1 MAKLPGA
8 IQGARVVGERY
19 VRAQRQQNPEGRM
32 PLFDHL
38 RELRNR
44 VVKMALAL
52 IAGMIVG
59 FVFFNP
65 VWHFIERPLCKV
77 TIRGYTGCTKLGVNQ
92 LALNGP
98 LDAFYLRVKVA
109 LIVGVILSSP
119 VWLYQL
125 WSFIAPGLYAREK
138 RWGYIFVGTSVPL
151 FLIGNVLAYLSLG
164 RSMHYLLGLTP
175 GGVSNIIQVDLYMS
189 FVMTIMLAFGIA
201 FELPLLIIMLN
212 LAGILTHERF
222 RKWRRMLIFGT
233 FLIAGVAN
241 PSPDPITMLILGG
254 ACAAL
259 VEVAEFIVWY
269 NDRRRGRL
277 HPDPYAG
284 LADDELSPID
294 LNGLDDG
301 LDDVDDHPG
310 RHLN

>member
-8 IQGARVVGERY
+8 IQGARIVGERY
-19 VRAQRQQNPEGRM
+19 VRSQRRQNPEGRM

-44 VVKMALAL
+44 IVKMALAL
-52 IAGMIVG
+52 IAGMTVG
-59 FVFFNP
+59 FIFFDQA
-65 VWHFIERPLCKV
+65 WHFIERPLCHTV
-77 TIRGYTGCTKLGVNQ
+77 INGHSGCRTQGVDQ
-92 LALNGP
+92 LILNSP
-98 LDAFYLRVKVA
+98 LDPFYLRVKVA
-109 LIVGVILSSP
+109 FIVGVILSSP

-125 WSFIAPGLYAREK
+125 WAFIAPGLYAREK
-138 RWGYIFVGTSVPL
+138 RWGGIFLGTAVPL

-175 GGVSNIIQVDLYMS
+175 TGVGNYIQVDLYLS

-212 LAGILTHERF
+212 QAGILTHERF
-222 RKWRRMLIFGT
+222 RKWRRLIIFGV
-233 FLIAGVAN
+233 FLIAGMAN

-259 VEVAEFIVWY
+259 VEIAEFIVWRH
-269 NDRRRGRL
+269 DRRRARL
-277 HPDPYAG
+277 HPDPYAD
-284 LADDELSPID
+284 LADDELSP
-294 LNGLDDG
+294 LEMDDTG
-301 LDDVDDHPG
+301 SRDN
-310 RHLN
+310 HLN

>member
-8 IQGARVVGERY
+8 IQGARIVGEQY
-19 VRAQRQQNPEGRM
+19 VSSRRRANPEGRM

-44 VVKMALAL
+44 IVKMALAL
-52 IAGMIVG
+52 IAGMIAG
-59 FVFFNP
+59 FIFFDQAWR
-65 VWHFIERPLCKV
+65 VIERPLCHATV
-77 TIRGYTGCTKLGVNQ
+77 NGHSGCATPGVNQ
-92 LALNGP
+92 LILNSP
-98 LDAFYLRVKVA
+98 LDPFYLRVKVA
-109 LIVGVILSSP
+109 FIVGVIVSSP

-125 WSFIAPGLYAREK
+125 WAFIAPGLYAREK
-138 RWGYIFVGTSVPL
+138 RWGRIFLGTAVPL

-175 GGVSNIIQVDLYMS
+175 AGVGNYIQVDLYMS
-189 FVMTIMLAFGIA
+189 FVMTMMLAFGIA
-201 FELPLLIIMLN
+201 FLLPLIIIMLN

-222 RKWRRMLIFGT
+222 RKWRRVMIFGV
-233 FLIAGVAN
+233 FLIAGMAN

-259 VEVAEFIVWY
+259 VEVAEFIVWR
-269 NDRRRGRL
+269 NDRRRARL

-284 LADDELSPID
+284 LADDELSP
-294 LNGLDDG
+294 L
-301 LDDVDDHPG
+301 
-310 RHLN
+310 